1 MDFFRNVSILK
12 NDDNHLILIINEDVK
27 AGTTIDLNQIT
38 DVDTSFVQKLNAL
51 IDEKKDRIYNE
62 RIKAK
67 SDELKSEYDERLKA
81 AKQYTEERIKA
92 VKQEASEYY
101 SKIKEAEIS
110 KIETENQKNKNEI
123 INNYDQEIQRLN
135 NSIANAELNK
145 NNEINEIKEKYRQ
158 AIYKQKEDSDK
169 AIRSK
174 DEEINGLKTSLALSE
189 SEKSNALSKL
199 ELEYKGK
206 IEIIEREN
214 NEKIKLKDNLI
225 SQQSG
230 EIESLKNY
238 RSSLSTKGV
247 GEDLEQ
253 WCYNEFNK
261 NRSLAFKNA
270 TFQKDND
277 TNNESGTKGDF
288 IYRDK
293 DEYGYECISIM
304 FEMKNQTDSNG
315 KKHKNEDF
323 FEKLDRDRNNKNCEY
338 AVLVSMLEP
347 ENEYYNVGIQDVSYK
362 YPKMYVIRPQFL
374 LPLISILK
382 NEALKSAE
390 DRRALQEERQ
400 KSIDITNFEEKINK
414 FKENFKKQYE
424 KAGDKFKVAID
435 DIDKA
440 IKKLMDTKEALLA
453 SQNALSKADDTLDS
467 LTIKKLT
474 HNNPTMKA
482 LFKNQQQ
489 QIEDKS
495 DH

>member
-27 AGTTIDLNQIT
+27 AGTTIDLNRIT
-38 DVDTSFVQKLNAL
+38 DVDTSFVQKLNEL

-67 SDELKSEYDERLKA
+67 SDELKSEYNEKLKA
-81 AKQYTEERIKA
+81 AKQYTEEKLKA

-101 SKIKEAEIS
+101 NKIKEAEIS
-110 KIETENQKNKNEI
+110 KIETENQKNINEI
-123 INNYDQEIQRLN
+123 KNNYDQEIQRLN

-158 AIYKQKEDSDK
+158 AIDKQKEDSDK

-174 DEEINGLKTSLALSE
+174 DEEINGLKISLALSE

-238 RSSLSTKGV
+238 RLTLSTKGV

-261 NRSLAFKNA
+261 HRSMGFQNA
-270 TFQKDND
+270 EFSKDNNI
-277 TNNESGTKGDF
+277 NNEGATKGDF
-288 IYRDK
+288 VYRDK
-293 DEYGYECISIM
+293 DEFGEECISIM
-304 FEMKNQTDSNG
+304 FEMKNQTETSG

-323 FEKLDRDRNNKNCEY
+323 YAKLNKDRNNKNCEY

-347 ENEYYNVGIQDVSYK
+347 ENEYFNVGIQDVSYM

-374 LPLISILK
+374 MPLISILK
-382 NEALKSAE
+382 NESVKGASN
-390 DRRALQEERQ
+390 RRALAEERQ
-400 KSIDITNFEEKINK
+400 KNIDITKFEEKINT
-414 FKENFKKQYE
+414 FKTGFTKHYE
-424 KAGDKFKVAID
+424 KAGKRFTDAIAD
-435 DIDKA
+435 LDKA
-440 IKKLMDTKEALLA
+440 IKKLTDTKEALL
-453 SQNALSKADDTLDS
+453 SSRDALEDANDDLDS

-474 HNNPTMKA
+474 YGNKTMKE
-482 LFKNQQQ
+482 LFASANKNQDTNN
-489 QIEDKS
+489 E
-495 DH
+495 

>member
-1 MDFFRNVSILK
+1 MDFLKNVSLSK
-12 NDDNHLILIINEDVK
+12 NDANHLVLRINEDVK
-27 AGTTIDLNQIT
+27 AGTLIDLNAIT
-38 DVDTSFVQKLNAL
+38 DIDTSFIGNLNSLIDQKKDAVYNEKIKIEREEIKRKYEEYIAKVKQQEMDNYQKELNAKIL
-51 IDEKKDRIYNE
+51 ENK
-62 RIKAK
+62 
-67 SDELKSEYDERLKA
+67 LKSEK
-81 AKQYTEERIKA
+81 
-92 VKQEASEYY
+92 EASD
-101 SKIKEAEIS
+101 IKRSYER
-110 KIETENQKNKNEI
+110 NVQ
-123 INNYDQEIQRLN
+123 DLN
-135 NSIANAELNK
+135 NRIANADLLK
-145 NNEINEIKEKYRQ
+145 NNEILEIKNKH
-158 AIYKQKEDSDK
+158 K
-169 AIRSK
+169 
-174 DEEINGLKTSLALSE
+174 EEIAKKDSEINLLNNRLSQVN
-189 SEKSNALSKL
+189 SEKEK
-199 ELEYKGK
+199 ELLQHDLDNKSIIDEIKGEYDKQLK
-206 IEIIEREN
+206 E
-214 NEKIKLKDNLI
+214 KDNVI
-225 SQQSG
+225 SQKTG
-230 EIESLKNY
+230 EIEQLKNY
-238 RSSLSTKGV
+238 RLTLSTKGV

-495 DH
+495 DN

>member
-1 MDFFRNVSILK
+1 
-12 NDDNHLILIINEDVK
+12 
-27 AGTTIDLNQIT
+27 
-38 DVDTSFVQKLNAL
+38 
-51 IDEKKDRIYNE
+51 
-62 RIKAK
+62 
-67 SDELKSEYDERLKA
+67 
-81 AKQYTEERIKA
+81 
-92 VKQEASEYY
+92 
-101 SKIKEAEIS
+101 
-110 KIETENQKNKNEI
+110 
-123 INNYDQEIQRLN
+123 
-135 NSIANAELNK
+135 
-145 NNEINEIKEKYRQ
+145 
-158 AIYKQKEDSDK
+158 
-169 AIRSK
+169 
-174 DEEINGLKTSLALSE
+174 
-189 SEKSNALSKL
+189 
-199 ELEYKGK
+199 
-206 IEIIEREN
+206 
-214 NEKIKLKDNLI
+214 
-225 SQQSG
+225 
-230 EIESLKNY
+230 
-238 RSSLSTKGV
+238 
-247 GEDLEQ
+247 
-253 WCYNEFNK
+253 
-261 NRSLAFKNA
+261 
-270 TFQKDND
+270 
-277 TNNESGTKGDF
+277 
-288 IYRDK
+288 
-293 DEYGYECISIM
+293 M

-495 DH
+495 DN